1 MLVCGLPV
9 RTGEGGTILGFS
21 DAVVLVGSGLKM
33 DGMIIKAHTAGS
45 VQSSVPASGAVAGL
59 SSCRL
64 SPSDCLL
71 P

>member
-1 MLVCGLPV
+1 M
-9 RTGEGGTILGFS
+9 LGFS
-21 DAVVLVGSGLKM
+21 EAVVLVGSGLKM
-33 DGMIIKAHTAGS
+33 NGMIVKAHTAGS
-45 VQSSVPASGAVAGL
+45 VQSSVPASEAVAGL